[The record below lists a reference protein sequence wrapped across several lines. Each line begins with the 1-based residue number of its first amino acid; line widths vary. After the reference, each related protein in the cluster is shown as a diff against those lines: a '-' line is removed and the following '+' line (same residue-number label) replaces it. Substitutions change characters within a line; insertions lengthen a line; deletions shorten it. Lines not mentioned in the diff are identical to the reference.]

1 MRLPVM
7 LRRRLLVR
15 RCWLLAELA
24 SDQCLALL
32 QVQLSCLAV

>member
-7 LRRRLLVR
+7 SLRRLLVR

-24 SDQCLALL
+24 PDQHVALL
-32 QVQLSCLAV
+32 RVQLTCLPV